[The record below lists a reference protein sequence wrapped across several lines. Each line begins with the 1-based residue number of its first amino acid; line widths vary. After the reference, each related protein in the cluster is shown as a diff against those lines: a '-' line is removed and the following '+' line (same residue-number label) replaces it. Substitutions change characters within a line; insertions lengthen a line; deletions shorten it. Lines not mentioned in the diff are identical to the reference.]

1 VPRIRWYEAAALAN
15 AVLVVALIRGRG
27 GVPLDVGGS
36 VRAQVPMLLLAAALL
51 LAGAGLRALLLALRG
66 GTARARLYIRRI
78 FAPASLVDLLR
89 LAAVVAVVSY
99 GYSWLKVFLPR
110 LHPVLFDPLLAALDE
125 KLHLGVNPVR
135 FAVEVFPFPAFWRF
149 LDVYYAGFFATMLFA
164 VGWLGSALS
173 RRDRTRFAAGFAV
186 LWIGGA
192 WWYLATPAMGP
203 CYAFPGDGAA
213 AQPHL
218 PLQANTQRLLLM
230 QYRAV
235 TGAAGPDRAVSLNAA
250 FGIAAMP
257 SLHVAAQAFV
267 AFVARKRQPRLAF
280 AFALIAALTFFG
292 SLATGWHYAVDGY
305 AGILL
310 GWLAHR
316 AGLRSA

>member
-1 VPRIRWYEAAALAN
+1 MPRIRWYEAAALAN

-27 GVPLDVGGS
+27 GVPLDVGGT
-36 VRAQVPMLLLAAALL
+36 VRAQAPMLLLAAALL
-51 LAGAGLRALLLALRG
+51 LAGAGLRALLLALRD
-66 GTARARLYIRRI
+66 GTARARLYLRRI
-78 FAPASLVDLLR
+78 LSPASLVDLLR

-135 FAVEVFPFPAFWRF
+135 FAVELFPFPAFWRF
-149 LDVYYAGFFATMLFA
+149 LDVYYGSFVATVLFA

-173 RRDRTRFAAGFAV
+173 QRERTRFAAGFAV

-192 WWYLATPAMGP
+192 WWYLATPSLGP
-203 CYAFPGDGAA
+203 CYAFPGDAAA
-213 AQPHL
+213 AQPHM
-218 PLQANTQRLLLM
+218 PLQANTQRLLLT
-230 QYRAV
+230 QHRAV
-235 TGAAGPDRAVSLNAA
+235 TGAAGPGHAVDLNAA

-267 AFVARKRQPRLAF
+267 AFAVRKRQPRLALVF
-280 AFALIAALTFFG
+280 GLLAALTFLG
-292 SLATGWHYAVDGY
+292 SLVTGWHYAVDGY
-305 AGILL
+305 AGVLL
-310 GWLAHR
+310 AWLAYR